1 MLKEAVAENFPSTA
15 KTVTTTERSDR
26 ATVENHMENSALELP
41 AGAPLVPPPSCPKW
55 SAIEADAG
63 NSLLKSRFKPVW
75 AFSFQ
80 QCLKICS
87 LWCEKLLTYKK
98 PPGQWSEGKKA
109 LAAGFS
115 SFGSNRQY
123 QPAESV
129 QQWRK
134 LWWTDSAKCRLW
146 GISPSQGCKIN
157 KKLRIMVYFC
167 FNVNKVS

>member
-1 MLKEAVAENFPSTA
+1 MLFTLFRTSSGTFLLLTLAARWSSF
-15 KTVTTTERSDR
+15 
-26 ATVENHMENSALELP
+26 SASSFLP
-41 AGAPLVPPPSCPKW
+41 WVISHW
-55 SAIEADAG
+55 ADAG

-98 PPGQWSEGKKA
+98 PPGQWSEGRKE

-123 QPAESV
+123 QLAESV